1 MVTTPLDCSARGTV
15 EYQQRR
21 SSHPKVNECNNQWWA
36 RCSDGFI
43 ARTPRARAM
52 TQQASTLPT
61 TTTMRTYGA
70 EESSGLLSVRS
81 AARTT
86 ASSISS
92 FSVASKLSSDV
103 ELLP

>member
-1 MVTTPLDCSARGTV
+1 
-15 EYQQRR
+15 
-21 SSHPKVNECNNQWWA
+21 
-36 RCSDGFI
+36 
-43 ARTPRARAM
+43 M